1 MHFKITTINGKVYAS
16 NYQTN
21 LFLNVTR
28 YILLILTSVKKNK
41 SLKTIQVI

>member
-1 MHFKITTINGKVYAS
+1 MHFKITTINGKAYAS

-28 YILLILTSVKKNK
+28 YILLILTSVKNK